1 MLEFEEIIKTLNELK
16 NRLESLGESLW
27 HTKFRKKITGIRRT
41 NFKTRILGRYRKYK
55 KGIIRNKKN
64 KK

>member
-27 HTKFRKKITGIRRT
+27 HIKFRKKITGIRRA
-41 NFKTRILGRYRKYK
+41 NLKTRILGRYRKY
-55 KGIIRNKKN
+55 
-64 KK
+64 

>member
-27 HTKFRKKITGIRRT
+27 HIKFRKKITGIRRA
-41 NFKTRILGRYRKYK
+41 NFKTRILGRYRKY
-55 KGIIRNKKN
+55 
-64 KK
+64 